1 MKIAH
6 EIYQNPTHK
15 VLTVALLRDLE
26 SGVAAGEITYSRMV
40 EIINVLASGKV
51 DEWKRYSED
60 YEKWVNTDFASDM
73 DRAMARPNKPGYFRA
88 NND

>member
-15 VLTVALLRDLE
+15 VLTVAILRDLE
-26 SGVAAGEITYSRMV
+26 SGVADGEITYSRMV
-40 EIINVLASGKV
+40 EIINVLASSKIN
-51 DEWKRYSED
+51 EWKRYSED
-60 YEKWVNTDFASDM
+60 YERWSKSKFESDM
-73 DRAMARPNKPGYFRA
+73 DRAMSRPNKPEYFRA